1 MVNWNK
7 VMYIHTMDYHLAVIK
22 NKLLHT
28 ITWMDLIGIVLSE
41 IYTKEFILHN
51 SIYMKFKN
59 KQNLG

>member
-1 MVNWNK
+1 
-7 VMYIHTMDYHLAVIK
+7 MYIHTMDYHLAVIK